1 MIAIAVGLIAFV
13 FYRKDKLRGS
23 AFAAFPLFAFY
34 LSFVLTITIIER
46 IVTAKAKYELELFWT
61 YKAIQAGQTDLRAE
75 IFWNVVLFIPIGI
88 LVSMM
93 LSKKRKWL
101 SIIIGFLM
109 SAGIEL
115 TQLLLHRGLFEF
127 DDMVHN
133 TLGTVIGL
141 VLFLIVSR
149 IVKAVRGRT

>member
-1 MIAIAVGLIAFV
+1 M
-13 FYRKDKLRGS
+13 
-23 AFAAFPLFAFY
+23 FAFY
-34 LSFVLTITIIER
+34 LSFVLTITVIER

-93 LSKKRKWL
+93 LPKKRKWL
-101 SIIIGFLM
+101 SIIVGFLM

-141 VLFLIVSR
+141 VLFLIVSG